1 MFTLLAFLANT
12 TGTPKCW
19 AATQAMPMPEALPLC
34 AHGAEQGN
42 VHLVVQKGVHLQN
55 ATRFHHALTSN
66 ALFQQLHILH
76 PSLAPGTLCTARQKF
91 SLFYHML
98 PYWDKHLGIQ
108 YIAQRSKQARAA

>member
-1 MFTLLAFLANT
+1 MARPQTGALEFLSNLI
-12 TGTPKCW
+12 K
-19 AATQAMPMPEALPLC
+19 QRDI
-34 AHGAEQGN
+34 
-42 VHLVVQKGVHLQN
+42 HLVVQKGVHLQN

-108 YIAQRSKQARAA
+108 YIAQRSKQARDA